1 MKTLSDLLTIVESKN
16 SPLSNDSLAKLT
28 YLKRHL
34 NDEDVDK
41 IFSEYCP
48 NADEFSN
55 EFLIDFDKL
64 TKILQAKG
72 IESFGPVKDG
82 ARYILK
88 LFRHN
93 DNEKT
98 LRRIIEGNGVSISD
112 LKETGGNIFA
122 DLCKGW
128 EEEAKEIAY
137 IQYKTKSNVGPYEV
151 LLKFLL
157 NEASTGSSGDIL
169 IDNSEDFEVKCMTW
183 KNTKSGGRLAGQKG
197 LDGTKIRLAWSIYMY
212 LNEKIFGY
220 DKSDNYAADNAEYFQ
235 KESGFQAFLDEW
247 KKNDITKEDMA
258 KALVNAIC
266 FQYNFITNKRDKD
279 GQLGDTPSLPPK
291 IVNELCKQTENLLK
305 SYDSI
310 TFQDMKDIIGCIQFN
325 LYSFIE
331 QFDYIFIGFLA
342 ENKSKQKYDGKYFFS
357 SIKKNEIIDF
367 SKIMK
372 NLYFSALGKDSQ
384 GRTGKIYLKL
394 EE

>member
-98 LRRIIEGNGVSISD
+98 LRR
-112 LKETGGNIFA
+112 
-122 DLCKGW
+122 
-128 EEEAKEIAY
+128 
-137 IQYKTKSNVGPYEV
+137 
-151 LLKFLL
+151 
-157 NEASTGSSGDIL
+157 
-169 IDNSEDFEVKCMTW
+169 
-183 KNTKSGGRLAGQKG
+183 
-197 LDGTKIRLAWSIYMY
+197 
-212 LNEKIFGY
+212 
-220 DKSDNYAADNAEYFQ
+220 
-235 KESGFQAFLDEW
+235 
-247 KKNDITKEDMA
+247 KK
-258 KALVNAIC
+258 
-266 FQYNFITNKRDKD
+266 
-279 GQLGDTPSLPPK
+279 
-291 IVNELCKQTENLLK
+291 
-305 SYDSI
+305 
-310 TFQDMKDIIGCIQFN
+310 
-325 LYSFIE
+325 
-331 QFDYIFIGFLA
+331 
-342 ENKSKQKYDGKYFFS
+342 
-357 SIKKNEIIDF
+357 
-367 SKIMK
+367 
-372 NLYFSALGKDSQ
+372 
-384 GRTGKIYLKL
+384 
-394 EE
+394 